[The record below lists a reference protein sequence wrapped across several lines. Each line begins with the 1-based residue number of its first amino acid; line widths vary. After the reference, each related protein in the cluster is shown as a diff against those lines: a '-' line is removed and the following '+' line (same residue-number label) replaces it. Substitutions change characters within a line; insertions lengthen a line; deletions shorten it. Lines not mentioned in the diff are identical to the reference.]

1 MSCCSHRRGRGGV
14 LGTSDLQPEAR
25 STGGGMGLWW
35 ASEAMEA
42 EGQTRGTGLHSVGS
56 DSRSGRTGWK
66 LSES

>member
-1 MSCCSHRRGRGGV
+1 MIMGEGADAFWHG
-14 LGTSDLQPEAR
+14 EAWG
-25 STGGGMGLWW
+25 SGW

-56 DSRSGRTGWK
+56 DSRSGWTGWK